1 MRLIPLLLTLALG
14 AMLPAPTV
22 LAADGAAVTALLIN
36 ASNQKGGSDRRL
48 APYDATLRRN
58 LPFDTFRLAGEGSA
72 RINAG
77 GHASVSLGRGH
88 QLSLHSESG
97 RGAGIHLKVDWTS
110 GGKTL
115 MSTSLTLQPGVPA
128 VLGRRGG
135 GDGEVPV
142 VLLVAR

>member
-1 MRLIPLLLTLALG
+1 MRMISLLLTLALVAG
-14 AMLPAPTV
+14 LLTPAAT
-22 LAADGAAVTALLIN
+22 AADGASVNALLIT

-48 APYDATLRRN
+48 AAYEATLRRN

-72 RINAG
+72 RVGAG
-77 GHASVSLGRGH
+77 GRASISLGRGH
-88 QLSLHSESG
+88 QLALQSEAG
-97 RGAGIHLKVDWTS
+97 RGAGIRLKVDWTS

-135 GDGEVPV
+135 DDGEVPV
-142 VLLVAR
+142 VLLIAR